1 MTMIGFLLIIIALLV
16 AVIVLLM
23 KKACTFTDK
32 YQAIKRSANKLKA
45 DNYTLKAQNAFISN
59 QLADMEQEMCDW
71 RLRAVEL
78 SIQAQKAQQALD
90 DALANANNVQDISN
104 IITEEVGDKQ

>member
-1 MTMIGFLLIIIALLV
+1 MIGFLLIIIALLV

-23 KKACTFTDK
+23 KKACDFTDK
-32 YQAIKRSANKLKA
+32 YQTIKRNTNKLKS
-45 DNYTLKAQNAFISN
+45 DNYTLKTQNIFISS
-59 QLADMEQEMCDW
+59 QLADMEKEMCDW

-90 DALANANNVQDISN
+90 NVLANLNNTHDISDTS
-104 IITEEVGDKQ
+104 IEEMGDKQ